1 MPDELTQSKILA
13 IDDSEANLLVLESIL
28 DDIGFTEIVT
38 VSDPTRALAICRA
51 FDPDLV
57 LLDLHMPRM
66 SGLDVIAAIR
76 EQRSAAYLPVLML
89 TADISS
95 EAKVRALSTG
105 ASDFLTKP
113 FDRTE
118 AELRI
123 RNLLQMRHL
132 HLQLHNQNTILEKKV
147 AERTI
152 EVETAKIEILERLAM
167 AAEFRDDQT
176 GEHTKRVGM
185 ICALVATALD
195 LEADTAE
202 ELERAAPLH
211 DVGKIGIPDR
221 ILLKPGRLT
230 PAEFELMKRHTSIG
244 ARLLSD
250 SVSPTLQLAE
260 QIAATHHERWDGSG
274 YGNRLLREEIPLAGR
289 ILAIADVFDALTHD
303 RPYKTAWPVERAIE
317 EIRRQRGHQ
326 FDPNVVDAFLGV
338 QETIDLADA
347 GAIARD
353 LVAEARTRN

>member
-1 MPDELTQSKILA
+1 MPDQLLQSRIMA
-13 IDDSEANLLVLESIL
+13 VDDSEPTLLLLESIL
-28 DDIGFTEIVT
+28 DDIGFTEIVAI
-38 VSDPTRALAICRA
+38 SDPMQALPTCAA

-66 SGLDVIAAIR
+66 SGLDVIAALR
-76 EQRSAAYLPVLML
+76 ERKSASYLPILML

-105 ASDFLTKP
+105 ANDFLTKP

-118 AELRI
+118 VELRI

-132 HLQLHNQNTILEKKV
+132 HLQLQNHNQVLEQRV
-147 AERTI
+147 AERTQ
-152 EVETAKIEILERLAM
+152 EVEAAKIEILERLAM

-185 ICALVATALD
+185 ICGLIAGALALD
-195 LEADTAE
+195 RKEIE
-202 ELERAAPLH
+202 VIERAAPLH

-221 ILLKPGRLT
+221 ILLKPGLLT

-244 ARLLSD
+244 ARLLSQ

-260 QIAATHHERWDGSG
+260 TIAATHHERWDGSG
-274 YGNRLLREEIPLAGR
+274 YENRLAGEEIPLPGR

-303 RPYKTAWPVERAIE
+303 RPYKEAWPVDRALG
-317 EIRRQRGHQ
+317 EIQSQRGRQ
-326 FDPNVVDAFLGV
+326 FDPDVTDAFLSV
-338 QETIDLADA
+338 QANIDL
-347 GAIARD
+347 RD
-353 LVAEARTRN
+353 TQEIERHLVV

>member
-1 MPDELTQSKILA
+1 MPDQLNESRILA

-28 DDIGFTEIVT
+28 DDIGFTHIVT
-38 VSDPTRALAICRA
+38 LSDPTRAVDTCQA

-76 EQRSAAYLPVLML
+76 ERKSETYLPVLML

-105 ASDFLTKP
+105 ANDFLTKP

-118 AELRI
+118 VELRI

-132 HLQLHNQNTILEKKV
+132 HRQLHNQNAILEQKV
-147 AERTI
+147 AERTQ
-152 EVETAKIEILERLAM
+152 EVEAAKIEILERLAM

-185 ICALVATALD
+185 ICALVAEALGLD
-195 LEADTAE
+195 GDDARS
-202 ELERAAPLH
+202 LERAAPLH

-221 ILLKPGRLT
+221 ILLKPGPLT
-230 PAEFELMKRHTSIG
+230 PAEFEVMKRHTSIG
-244 ARLLSD
+244 AQLLSE
-250 SVSPTLQLAE
+250 SLSPTLQLAE
-260 QIAATHHERWDGSG
+260 IIAATHHERWDGSG
-274 YGNRLLREEIPLAGR
+274 YGLRLSGDEIPLSGR

-303 RPYKTAWPVERAIE
+303 RPYKNAWPPERALE
-317 EIRRQRGHQ
+317 EIRSQSGRQ
-326 FDPNVVDAFLGV
+326 FDPEVVAAFLSV
-338 QETIDLADA
+338 QATIDLTDTQD
-347 GAIARD
+347 IQRH
-353 LVAEARTRN
+353 LVV

>member
-1 MPDELTQSKILA
+1 MPDHLLQSRIMA
-13 IDDSEANLLVLESIL
+13 VDDSEANLLLLESIL
-28 DDIGFTEIVT
+28 DDIGFSDIVT
-38 VSDPTRALAICRA
+38 VSDPTEALSTCAA

-66 SGLDVIAAIR
+66 SGLDVIAALR
-76 EQRSAAYLPVLML
+76 ERKSASYLPILML

-105 ASDFLTKP
+105 ANDFLTKP

-118 AELRI
+118 VELRI

-132 HLQLHNQNTILEKKV
+132 HLQLQNQNQVLEQRV
-147 AERTI
+147 AERTQ
-152 EVETAKIEILERLAM
+152 EVEAAKIEILERLAM

-185 ICALVATALD
+185 ICALIAGALGLD
-195 LEADTAE
+195 HKEIQV
-202 ELERAAPLH
+202 LERAAPLH

-221 ILLKPGRLT
+221 ILLKPGLLT
-230 PAEFELMKRHTSIG
+230 PSEFELMKRHTSIG
-244 ARLLSD
+244 ARLLSE

-260 QIAATHHERWDGSG
+260 TIAATHHERWDGSG
-274 YGNRLLREEIPLAGR
+274 YGNRLVGEEIPLAGR

-303 RPYKTAWPVERAIE
+303 RPYKEAWPVEHALD
-317 EIRRQRGHQ
+317 EIQSQRGRQ
-326 FDPNVVDAFLGV
+326 FDPDVVDAFLSV
-338 QETIDLADA
+338 QANIDL
-347 GAIARD
+347 RD
-353 LVAEARTRN
+353 THDIERHLVV